1 MKIWGRKQVDIFT
14 IVRVN
19 DRIKLVIENES
30 YMSRVENISEKE
42 LIVASPLDR
51 AGVINV
57 RPNTKMMVDV
67 FQQSDLRRYSCTV
80 ESNLVDRVPLLVLTG
95 FHDMG
100 MVQNR
105 RYVRV
110 DACLPIRYRE
120 DSDSTDAYNWRN
132 AMSFNI
138 SGSGLLISKEYGSNL
153 HQGDFVDLEIK
164 LPEGPPVFA
173 LARVVRETV
182 SYGDLPR
189 VGLEFEQIHPEDRRR
204 IIRFVNKRELALSSE
219 SVEETKDEDIHIKN
233 F

>member
-1 MKIWGRKQVDIFT
+1 
-14 IVRVN
+14 
-19 DRIKLVIENES
+19 
-30 YMSRVENISEKE
+30 
-42 LIVASPLDR
+42 
-51 AGVINV
+51 
-57 RPNTKMMVDV
+57 MMVDV

-95 FHDMG
+95 FHDLG

-110 DACLPIRYRE
+110 EASLPIRFRE
-120 DSDSTDAYNWRN
+120 DSEPTDTYNWRT
-132 AMSFNI
+132 ATSFNI
-138 SGSGLLISKEYGSNL
+138 SGGGILMSKEYGSSL
-153 HQGDFVDLEIK
+153 HRGSYVDLEIN
-164 LPEGPPVFA
+164 LPEEPPVFA
-173 LARVVRETV
+173 IARVVRETV

>member
-57 RPNTKMMVDV
+57 RPNTKLMVDV

-173 LARVVRETV
+173 IARVVRETV

-189 VGLEFEQIHPEDRRR
+189 VGLEFEQIH
-204 IIRFVNKRELALSSE
+204 
-219 SVEETKDEDIHIKN
+219 
-233 F
+233 